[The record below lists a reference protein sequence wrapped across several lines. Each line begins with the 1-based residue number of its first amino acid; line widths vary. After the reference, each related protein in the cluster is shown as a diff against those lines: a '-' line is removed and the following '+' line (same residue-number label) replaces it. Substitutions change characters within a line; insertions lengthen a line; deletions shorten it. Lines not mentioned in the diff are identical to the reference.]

1 MFQSPLKTV
10 SEKIRPTTSK
20 SSISS
25 LNFDRPSDF
34 KKFLNFLKV
43 ETKELEKIKLPKTSE
58 VKPAGKRKGVFGLLG
73 LGMLGLLA
81 SAFGDEDGGGG
92 DKGKLFPTA
101 GGTASQFK
109 GVGLP
114 LIRGLGDAPDP
125 SKFRGRKRLS
135 KKLFVREKRFIDFE
149 DVVKREQA
157 DRARRIE
164 ERISE
169 YVIIAIGKKIT

>member
-25 LNFDRPSDF
+25 LNFDRSSDF

-73 LGMLGLLA
+73 LGLFGLLG
-81 SAFGDEDGGGG
+81 SALGEG
-92 DKGKLFPTA
+92 DKG
-101 GGTASQFK
+101 
-109 GVGLP
+109 
-114 LIRGLGDAPDP
+114 
-125 SKFRGRKRLS
+125 
-135 KKLFVREKRFIDFE
+135 E
-149 DVVKREQA
+149 D
-157 DRARRIE
+157 D
-164 ERISE
+164 
-169 YVIIAIGKKIT
+169 GK